1 MGPKSSPQE
10 RHQPVGETK
19 ATPNSRC
26 SKQQSPERTRVN
38 VSMGT
43 GRDAQ
48 FAVGGRVSQ
57 RLPEAVPLQPVLWE
71 GTSSRWGR
79 SEGRS
84 RVLAVS
90 GFGQW
95 DPASGIVGLEHSTA
109 EDR

>member
-19 ATPNSRC
+19 ATLNSRC

-79 SEGRS
+79 PADGDVPRG
-84 RVLAVS
+84 

>member
-1 MGPKSSPQE
+1 MQQAAES
-10 RHQPVGETK
+10 GEDEGQCEHEDRK
-19 ATPNSRC
+19 GRSVRRGRAGEPAPPRGCAAPASALGGDV
-26 SKQQSPERTRVN
+26 QQ
-38 VSMGT
+38 M
-43 GRDAQ
+43 
-48 FAVGGRVSQ
+48 
-57 RLPEAVPLQPVLWE
+57 

-95 DPASGIVGLEHSTA
+95 DPASGIVGLERSTA

>member
-71 GTSSRWGR
+71 GTPADGDVQQMGTFRGEESRARGVR
-79 SEGRS
+79 IRPVGS
-84 RVLAVS
+84 
-90 GFGQW
+90 GQW
-95 DPASGIVGLEHSTA
+95 DRGAGA
-109 EDR
+109 